1 VKVNVESV
9 LWVDRQVEPLREK
22 TVKVLR
28 EAILSEHLKPGQQL
42 VERELCQQ
50 TGVSRSSI
58 REALRY
64 LESEGLVESRGTK
77 GIFVA
82 VLTVQQALE
91 IYEVRAALEAE
102 AARHFVKRAT
112 DKEIAALRTCLL
124 LIKKV
129 ASKDA
134 DAYGR
139 GIDHFFEILFAG
151 ARNATA
157 HAIMRSLG
165 ARINFLR
172 RKSIRTAPK
181 SRIPGSLAKMSLIY
195 EALAKRDGE
204 AAAAACRAFVA
215 RSAEFA
221 ERSVVRALAEAKAE
235 GENFGQPEVHHVSP
249 PIWRR

>member
-1 VKVNVESV
+1 MKTGSV
-9 LWVDRQVEPLREK
+9 LWVERQVEPLREK

-28 EAILSEHLKPGQQL
+28 EAILSEHLRPGQQL

-64 LESEGLVESRGTK
+64 LESEGLVESRAMK
-77 GIFVA
+77 GMFVA
-82 VLTVQQALE
+82 LPTVQQALE

-102 AARHFVKRAT
+102 AARHFAERAT
-112 DKEIAALRTCLL
+112 DKEIAALRACFLV
-124 LIKKV
+124 IKKI
-129 ASKDA
+129 ARKDA
-134 DAYGR
+134 DAYGQE
-139 GIDHFFEILFAG
+139 IDHFFEILFTG

-157 HAIMRSLG
+157 QNIMRSLR

-172 RKSIRTAPK
+172 RKTIHIAPK
-181 SRIPGSLAKMSLIY
+181 SRIPISLAKMALIY

-221 ERSVVRALAEAKAE
+221 ERNVARVLAEAQAE
-235 GENFGQPEVHHVSP
+235 AG
-249 PIWRR
+249 